1 MTGTQTI
8 APGETTT
15 ISSDGTAGEWTSCD
29 DAVATVDI
37 STGEVT
43 GVTAGTADITY
54 TVGGT
59 ACPDASTI
67 TITVEPNCP
76 ADLVVTYDDVSHCG
90 GRHQRYQVQYL
101 IQQNHIRIPLMV
113 RTVMEMDG
121 TVGLLISLLMALQ

>member
-1 MTGTQTI
+1 MD
-8 APGETTT
+8 
-15 ISSDGTAGEWTSCD
+15 IS

-59 ACPDASTI
+59 CPDAATI
-67 TITVEPNCP
+67 TITVACA

-90 GRHQRYQVQYL
+90 DNHQRYQVQYL